1 MNIWVTLFFQGPQNW
16 ISTHLTEKGAL
27 IYSIRQISDYIYG
40 DRSADEALEL
50 KAMYDYPT
58 SAEQEL
64 KSFSKEQLNN
74 FYNKWVEELR
84 FSSNSSLQHEINKT
98 EVMA

>member
-1 MNIWVTLFFQGPQNW
+1 MNIWVTLFYQGSDNW

-27 IYSIRQISDYIYG
+27 IYSIGQISDYVYG
-40 DRSADEALEL
+40 GRTVDEALEL
-50 KAMYDYPT
+50 KIMYDYPT
-58 SAEQEL
+58 SPEQEL
-64 KSFSKEQLNN
+64 KTFSSKELTA